1 LLYFILGYL
10 LYSTLYAAM
19 GALVKRQDEVQN
31 AVAPLTLLL
40 TGGYLVSLAGTYS
53 SDATWFKV
61 ISFIPFLTPTAMI
74 TRVGNGTVM
83 GWEVAVSVV
92 IMLITILIC
101 AAISARIYR
110 VAVLMYG
117 QKPGLG
123 QLVKIM
129 RAK

>member
-1 LLYFILGYL
+1 
-10 LYSTLYAAM
+10 
-19 GALVKRQDEVQN
+19 
-31 AVAPLTLLL
+31 
-40 TGGYLVSLAGTYS
+40 
-53 SDATWFKV
+53 
-61 ISFIPFLTPTAMI
+61 MI

-83 GWEVAVSVV
+83 GWEVALSVIV
-92 IMLITILIC
+92 MLITILIC